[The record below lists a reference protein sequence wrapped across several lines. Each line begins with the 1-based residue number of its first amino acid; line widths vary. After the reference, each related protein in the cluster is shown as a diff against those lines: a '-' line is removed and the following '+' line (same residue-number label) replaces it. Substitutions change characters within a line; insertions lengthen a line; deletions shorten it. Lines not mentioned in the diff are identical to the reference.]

1 MQAEVSVRIETSVI
15 RQEVIAVTASE
26 FKGNKPT
33 FIEHRPSG
41 IFIVD
46 SETLAKVFG
55 EDFSSPAYDA
65 LSRSANGLYDDF
77 LREFLELSP
86 RRKVHVLRFISMFD
100 ELESW
105 DTEKDHRPEGANRV
119 LEDVLPVFFGGNGW
133 GVGHYGQM
141 MIGEEDLG
149 GFFHHMMKNPSRLRI
164 FCQSIVY
171 NPHLPPMFVPEIL
184 VMSRL
189 RYFHEGPLW
198 HLRHA
203 VEMMMRGRTERM
215 VGPEMVD
222 FVNGVLKGSRLH
234 ILHSMLR
241 DEEAAELLRGCE
253 TDDELHGMMLSGSIG
268 FLEYRSHA
276 SHKMIISTVSS
287 EVRILTDGGE
297 IAHRDLRPRRRGRMP
312 SDEISRM
319 ASVSDW
325 SDTITLERLA
335 RMIGE
340 DVVLDMS
347 RILAPISISRMRRG
361 KDPGFESMG
370 PFDVVEMFEVCSRAG
385 SLACAYLAP
394 GFNPMMRNL
403 VSLTVG
409 KMMTRDDFSEW
420 LGPLKKVD
428 VIRAFDMVMDAYL
441 PSDIL
446 IVEEILGS
454 EIGSRRRISM
464 ADVTRAFELE
474 FDRLEPLRCVYH
486 GTSLERFI
494 NGHSGNGVRSIRE
507 VGLLSPSEMGNEDYE
522 AREHDLDKVFYSM
535 DPVVAAGYA
544 HRTVS
549 QDAARGIS
557 TSPIIISIKFEGDIS
572 AFLPK
577 GLAGGIC
584 FSRWMCKAPA
594 PDFIFDD
601 ISHMICSLL
610 PMRTNVPY
618 ENSEHGTIPPDR
630 IERIS
635 HLPMDVDDGAMV
647 VNRFF
652 PKRPVITYRG
662 QQFFS
667 RRMGRVIFEDP
678 TKIEM
683 IRGVAFDD
691 DEIETCRPLLEGG
704 GFLEWS

>member
-1 MQAEVSVRIETSVI
+1 VRIETSVI

-77 LREFLELSP
+77 LREFRELSP

-105 DTEKDHRPEGANRV
+105 DTKKGYRPEGASGV

-189 RYFHEGPLW
+189 RYFHEGPLR

-222 FVNGVLKGSRLH
+222 FVNGVLKGYRLNL
-234 ILHSMLR
+234 LHSMLR

-253 TDDELHGMMLSGSIG
+253 TDDELHGMMLSGSIE
-268 FLEYRSHA
+268 FLEYRSHTY
-276 SHKMIISTVSS
+276 HKMIISTVSS
-287 EVRILTDGGE
+287 EMRILTDGGE
-297 IAHRDLRPRRRGRMP
+297 VTHRDLQPRRRGRMP

-319 ASVSDW
+319 TSVSDW

-340 DVVLDMS
+340 DVILDMS
-347 RILAPISISRMRRG
+347 RILAPISISRMRGG

-394 GFNPMMRNL
+394 GSNPLMRNL

-409 KMMTRDDFSEW
+409 KMMTRDGFSEW
-420 LGPLKKVD
+420 LGPLKRVD

-474 FDRLEPLRCVYH
+474 FDCLEPLRCVYH

-535 DPVVAAGYA
+535 DPAVAAGYA
-544 HRTVS
+544 YRTAS

-557 TSPIIISIKFEGDIS
+557 TSPIIISIRFEGGI
-572 AFLPK
+572 AALLPA

-594 PDFIFDD
+594 PDFTFDD
-601 ISHMICSLL
+601 ISHVICSLL
-610 PMRTNVPY
+610 PMRANVPC
-618 ENSEHGTIPPDR
+618 ENSEHETIPPDR

-652 PKRPVITYRG
+652 PKKPVIKYRG

-667 RRMGRVIFEDP
+667 RRMGRVIVEDP